1 MALARPDLSARW
13 VVLALTSAIMMGAYF
28 CFDNPSALK
37 EPIQRALDLSDT
49 QYNLFYSVY
58 SFPNIVLPL
67 AGGMLVDRCGT
78 RTSMLLFTLCI
89 VLGLLLGTT
98 LPQMT
103 LRYVLAGQ
111 GIFAAGI
118 YTRSYH
124 LSLAGRFTYGLGA
137 ESLNVGQ
144 STVLAVWFAGKEMAL
159 AMGLGL
165 TVARMGSV
173 INDWVCPA
181 IFNYKHV
188 PFFHQHEPSSAI
200 WFGFMVT
207 LMSLVCSISM
217 LILENY
223 ADKYL
228 ARECALEPKR
238 PLLTSE
244 DDKVLISL
252 LETPAEHKSTAVEDV
267 KAFPFQLWLLTASC
281 VIVYATVIPFNNV
294 AAGVIMGKWGL
305 SLQVADGLMSIPYLI
320 AACVNPLFG
329 SLVDKYGYR
338 ARLLFAGA
346 FALCSVHLM
355 LALTLITPYV
365 PLITLGLAYSV
376 FASAVWPSVALV
388 APVGTLGTAYGLT
401 TAVQNAG
408 LFSVPIAVGK
418 IRDNTG
424 SYKAYTLQLFQH
436 LYFVNLNW
444 LAAVELFFA
453 GVDVIGMAIGV
464 LINVVDA
471 RADNIL
477 NKPHSFAD
485 VMPTSDPGE
494 CGSEAASLC

>member
-37 EPIQRALDLSDT
+37 EPIQTALDLSDT

-89 VLGLLLGTT
+89 VLG
-98 LPQMT
+98 
-103 LRYVLAGQ
+103 Q

-118 YTRSYH
+118 YSRSYH

-181 IFNYKHV
+181 IFNYKYV

-200 WFGFMVT
+200 WFGLMVT

-223 ADKYL
+223 TDKYL

-244 DDKVLISL
+244 DDKALVSL
-252 LETPAEHKSTAVEDV
+252 LETPAEHKSTLLEDV

-305 SLQVADGLMSIPYLI
+305 SLQVADGLMSIPYMI
-320 AACVNPLFG
+320 AACVNPIFG

-355 LALTLITPYV
+355 LALTMITPYV
-365 PLITLGLAYSV
+365 PLITLGLAYSI

-388 APVGTLGTAYGLT
+388 APAGTLGTAYGLT

-424 SYKAYTLQLFQH
+424 SYMAWPLQLFQH
-436 LYFVNLNW
+436 LKLFVEGGW
-444 LAAVELFFA
+444 LYVFRIALAVELFFA
-453 GVDVIGMAIGV
+453 GVDVVGMAIGV

-471 RADNIL
+471 RGDNIL
-477 NKPHSFAD
+477 NKPHSLAD
-485 VMPTSDPGE
+485 ARPTSDPGE
-494 CGSEAASLC
+494 SGSEAASLC

>member
-1 MALARPDLSARW
+1 MALARPDLW

-37 EPIQRALDLSDT
+37 EPIQTALDLSDT

-78 RTSMLLFTLCI
+78 RTAMLLFTLCI
-89 VLGLLLGTT
+89 VLG
-98 LPQMT
+98 
-103 LRYVLAGQ
+103 Q

-118 YTRSYH
+118 YSRNYH

-223 ADKYL
+223 TDKYL

-244 DDKVLISL
+244 GDKALVAL
-252 LETPAEHKSTAVEDV
+252 LETPAEHKSTLLEDV

-281 VIVYATVIPFNNV
+281 VTVYATVIPFNNV

-320 AACVNPLFG
+320 AACVNPIFG

-346 FALCSVHLM
+346 LALCSVHLM
-355 LALTLITPYV
+355 FALTLITPYV
-365 PLITLGLAYSV
+365 PLITLGLAYR
-376 FASAVWPSVALV
+376 SAC
-388 APVGTLGTAYGLT
+388 T
-401 TAVQNAG
+401 T
-408 LFSVPIAVGK
+408 
-418 IRDNTG
+418 
-424 SYKAYTLQLFQH
+424 
-436 LYFVNLNW
+436 
-444 LAAVELFFA
+444 
-453 GVDVIGMAIGV
+453 
-464 LINVVDA
+464 
-471 RADNIL
+471 
-477 NKPHSFAD
+477 HS
-485 VMPTSDPGE
+485 
-494 CGSEAASLC
+494 